1 MGLREAK
8 DWPDPH
14 QESPEEE
21 KPKDGRPSVLRPWGE
36 EFPKV

>member
-14 QESPEEE
+14 KESPKEE
-21 KPKDGRPSVLRPWGE
+21 KPKDGRPFVLIP
-36 EFPKV
+36 